1 MTTKQEFLKQKINNF
16 IIFIRQEIG
25 TENKIYTDFLK
36 YQNDMKLFLQAIVQ
50 ISNLK
55 IDKEMVLKYLEM
67 NDVKV
72 ELKESSF
79 NQLMRYLNMFISVVN
94 S

>member
-55 IDKEMVLKYLEM
+55 IDKAMVLKYLEM

>member
-72 ELKESSF
+72 ELRESSF